1 MGVGGMMRLNVCDGP
16 GSVCDLVGVRLR
28 AVSGL
33 DGEDG
38 GQLDD
43 AGDGAIGHRCDGR

>member
-1 MGVGGMMRLNVCDGP
+1 MMGSNVCDGP

-28 AVSGL
+28 AMSGL
-33 DGEDG
+33 DGEDR

-43 AGDGAIGHRCDGR
+43 GGDGAIGHRRDGR